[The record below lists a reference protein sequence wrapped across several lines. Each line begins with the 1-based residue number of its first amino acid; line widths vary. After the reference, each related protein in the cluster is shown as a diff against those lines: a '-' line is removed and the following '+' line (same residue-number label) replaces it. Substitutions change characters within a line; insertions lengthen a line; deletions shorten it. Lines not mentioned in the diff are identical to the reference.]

1 MGDPSIVQPCERIGF
16 LERCPADQES
26 HEVDLHHNLKGNPP
40 MKPSVLVV
48 GGGPV
53 GLTMAAELARYGVAV
68 RIVDKAAHRS
78 ETSKALVVWP
88 RTLELLDRMGCGS
101 TFVSAG
107 HKVIAA
113 NIHSGGKRI
122 GHVGFESVASPHPY
136 ALMIPQS
143 ETERLLGE
151 QLHRLGVDVER
162 RVEVAE
168 LRTSEEKVTSSL
180 LHPDGTTETLETD
193 WLIGCDGAHSLVR
206 HQLGM
211 QFVGDTLLS
220 DWILA
225 DVHLGGAALSSA
237 ELDLF
242 WHSDGM
248 LALFPISPG
257 RYRIVADMAVAK
269 GDGDRSEPTLE
280 EVQAI
285 LDERG
290 PARIRASD
298 PVWLSR
304 FRINER
310 KVEDYRSGRVF
321 LAGDAAHI
329 HSPAGGQGMNT
340 GMQDAYNLAWKLSMV
355 CLGTCPSEALLTSYS
370 DERSPIGAQIL
381 AQTGRATSLT
391 LLKNPILQSLRNH
404 IAQGILGF
412 SFVQRRMVDS
422 LTEVSIAY
430 PPGPLVRKRSDHHNG
445 PNPGERAPIRSG
457 DSPFGGGDRPRFAL
471 CAEVDNASSRLIGLY
486 PELLEPTPRKPY
498 HPEAIALVRPDGY
511 LGVVAERTAW
521 NDLEQYL
528 DRLKSEEACPTRS
541 GVLP

>member
-1 MGDPSIVQPCERIGF
+1 M
-16 LERCPADQES
+16 
-26 HEVDLHHNLKGNPP
+26 N
-40 MKPSVLVV
+40 PSVLVV

-78 ETSKALVVWP
+78 ETSKALVLWP

-101 TFVSAG
+101 TFVAAG
-107 HKVIAA
+107 QKVVAA

-151 QLHRLGVDVER
+151 YLHRLGVDVER

-168 LRTSEEKVTSSL
+168 FRTSEEKVTSSL

-211 QFVGDTLLS
+211 EFVGDTLLS

-225 DVHLGGAALSSA
+225 DVYLSGADLSSA

-242 WHSDGM
+242 WHSDGV

-257 RYRIVADMAVAK
+257 RYRIVADVAVAK
-269 GDGDRSEPTLE
+269 GDGDRSKPTLE

-290 PARIRASD
+290 PGQIRASD

-310 KVEDYRSGRVF
+310 KVENYRSGRVF
-321 LAGDAAHI
+321 LAGDSAHV

-370 DERSPIGAQIL
+370 EERSPIGAQVL

-412 SFVQRRMVDS
+412 SFVQRKMVDTV
-422 LTEVSIAY
+422 TEVSIAY
-430 PPGPLVRKRSDHHNG
+430 PPGPLVRERSGRHNG
-445 PNPGERAPIRSG
+445 PNPGERAPIRNG
-457 DSPFGGGDRPRFAL
+457 DSPFGVGDRPRFAL
-471 CAEVDNASSRLIGLY
+471 CAEVDDASSRLIGLY
-486 PELLEPTPRKPY
+486 PDLLEPTPRKPY

-528 DRLKSEEACPTRS
+528 DKLKSEETCPTRS